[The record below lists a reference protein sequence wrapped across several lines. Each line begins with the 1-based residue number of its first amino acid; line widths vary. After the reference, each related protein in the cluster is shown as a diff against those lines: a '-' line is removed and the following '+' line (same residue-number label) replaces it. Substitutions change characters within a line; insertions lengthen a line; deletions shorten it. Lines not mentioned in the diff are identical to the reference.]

1 MTETSFPWAYVLT
14 NAVWIFGLA
23 VILAALGWHDFLKH
37 KEQRRAQ
44 SAASDLNGRSGGQNS
59 PFRRESFR
67 KPVLLG
73 LTLVAG
79 GLALSLSG
87 AILAAGFGAASFG
100 FLYVF
105 VKKFLLAKH
114 DRRPVKASAEDRK
127 KDAG

>member
-1 MTETSFPWAYVLT
+1 MTETSFPWAYVIT

-44 SAASDLNGRSGGQNS
+44 SAASDLNGRSDGLNS

-79 GLALSLSG
+79 GLALSVSG
-87 AILAAGFGAASFG
+87 AILAAGFAAASFG

-105 VKKFLLAKH
+105 VKKFLLSKH
-114 DRRPVKASAEDRK
+114 D
-127 KDAG
+127 